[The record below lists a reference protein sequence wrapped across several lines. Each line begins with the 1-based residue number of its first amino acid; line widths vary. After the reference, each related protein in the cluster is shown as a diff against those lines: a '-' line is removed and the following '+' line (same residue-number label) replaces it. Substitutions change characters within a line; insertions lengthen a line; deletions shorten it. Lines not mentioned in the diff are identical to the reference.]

1 MPLTKTQSLK
11 NFEPFFFVLIQEH
24 DRTETKIGVS
34 EAEIQE
40 TEKVVFDLSTI
51 PCKLLL
57 AVEPV

>member
-1 MPLTKTQSLK
+1 MPLSKIESLE
-11 NFEPFFFVLIQEH
+11 NFGPFFFVWIQEH
-24 DRTETKIGVS
+24 NRTETEIGVS

-57 AVEPV
+57 AVGPV